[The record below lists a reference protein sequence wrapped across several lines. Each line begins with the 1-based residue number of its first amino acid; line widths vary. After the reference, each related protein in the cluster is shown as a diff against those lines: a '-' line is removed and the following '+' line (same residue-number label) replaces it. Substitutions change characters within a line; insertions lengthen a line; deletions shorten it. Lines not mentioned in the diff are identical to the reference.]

1 MKPVEPYWYVLTK
14 EYALLVSGQFQLELN
29 GPLLFFNFNNPQFAI
44 FCVYLCWF
52 HGKVSAAYFVIKCL
66 NI

>member
-29 GPLLFFNFNNPQFAI
+29 GPLLFFFLTLTILN
-44 FCVYLCWF
+44 LL
-52 HGKVSAAYFVIKCL
+52 YFVYTCVDFMERFL
-66 NI
+66 QPTLSSNL

>member
-29 GPLLFFNFNNPQFAI
+29 GPLLFFFNFNNPQFAI
-44 FCVYLCWF
+44 FCVYLC
-52 HGKVSAAYFVIKCL
+52 
-66 NI
+66 